1 MQSVSFS
8 GYVLSS
14 KGEKI
19 TSSCPRLTH
28 HKVTDNNSTP
38 SELMIKLVTFLH
50 QLHQTGHVH
59 GDPRIDN
66 ILSLD
71 GELKFIDMI
80 QTRLFSIPAKVEDFT
95 LLFSSLTGVSTD
107 FLRSRIQ
114 DIFDPSSRLTT
125 GITRLR
131 TIVPPLPPSEI
142 LDQLHKLL
150 IELWVQ

>member
-59 GDPRIDN
+59 GDP
-66 ILSLD
+66 
-71 GELKFIDMI
+71 
-80 QTRLFSIPAKVEDFT
+80 Q
-95 LLFSSLTGVSTD
+95 
-107 FLRSRIQ
+107 
-114 DIFDPSSRLTT
+114 LTT

-142 LDQLHKLL
+142 LDPILAQLHKLL
-150 IELWVQ
+150 FELWVQ